1 MKDIFVR
8 EVIQAYEESF
18 HFECGVL
25 RQFSYPS
32 SLSSNMTILAQTR
45 LQEVFGFF
53 SLEEAHCIDND
64 QYRGGHRPAHCT
76 EVANSYC
83 YTSGGEDFWG
93 VNLFTNFRPISR
105 LVFGNLLCCGNSTF
119 YDANNK
125 LSFSSLARHQNVFV

>member
-1 MKDIFVR
+1 MRSPFILSVGCFVSS
-8 EVIQAYEESF
+8 VILP
-18 HFECGVL
+18 V
-25 RQFSYPS
+25 
-32 SLSSNMTILAQTR
+32 SLPMTIVAQTR
-45 LQEVFGFF
+45 LQEVFDFF

-83 YTSGGEDFWG
+83 YTSGGEEDFWG